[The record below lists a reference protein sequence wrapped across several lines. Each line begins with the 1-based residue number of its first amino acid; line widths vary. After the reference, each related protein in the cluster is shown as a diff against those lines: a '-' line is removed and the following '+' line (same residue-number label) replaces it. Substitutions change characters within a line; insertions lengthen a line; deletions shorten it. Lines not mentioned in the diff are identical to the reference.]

1 MTFGSKIM
9 KKIFTVIAVMVLI
22 GFTASCAVMQG
33 HRNSCISVA
42 PPQERSYMPG
52 IFQVLTWPKSGSTL
66 KLKEKLFVRYTFN
79 VPEELCSIWVRADIP
94 TEYLK
99 SHGDNGFVFG
109 GSSSPVYAFGEGMV
123 IQEIALLYMPDRD
136 VMGRDILPDPPEL
149 TVTNLVFTLQNYKT
163 KEYRTL
169 TNKAVNLTWKYEKK

>member
-1 MTFGSKIM
+1 M
-9 KKIFTVIAVMVLI
+9 KKTFVFVAIIFILALIAYYM
-22 GFTASCAVMQG
+22 GTWMSS
-33 HRNSCISVA
+33 NSCSTDLSQLA
-42 PPQERSYMPG
+42 PKERHYVPG
-52 IFQVLTWPKSGSTL
+52 IFQVITWPKSGNTL

-79 VPEELCSIWVRADIP
+79 VPEELCCIWVRADIP
-94 TEYLK
+94 EEYTKTLR
-99 SHGDNGFVFG
+99 DNGFVFG
-109 GSSSPVYAFGEGMV
+109 GSSSPVYAFGEGLV

-136 VMGRDILPDPPEL
+136 VVGKDIMPDPPEF